1 MTDHDELLVR
11 ADAWTHPPSGEPLT
25 SSVRSHAVRTGFDGA
40 LDLVAELAAA
50 LRAALELQERTATK
64 LRDSNKALRAALA
77 TRPDDGPWPKFCP
90 GCMGEFHEDGIFTPP
105 AAGSAT
111 ATTDEHDG

>member
-1 MTDHDELLVR
+1 VSDHDELLAR

-50 LRAALELQERTATK
+50 LRAALATQPQSDEITWLRQTVRDLCGALDYPDTITERFVT
-64 LRDSNKALRAALA
+64 
-77 TRPDDGPWPKFCP
+77 
-90 GCMGEFHEDGIFTPP
+90 GEA

-111 ATTDEHDG
+111 PEEDT